1 MKSTET
7 IRNFLFLA
15 LGLTRVYQSQNPD
28 RLPLMEPDGVRTCR
42 RNIIALA
49 GLLVLA
55 GLAGAGPGDLDVFG
69 VKPGEGTRGV
79 IVIGAAAFGVQFYW
93 YCLKYCH
100 LKEDGKVLFRDME
113 QSETQ
118 MPLDAVTH
126 LGIAQKT
133 ANLISNWIAFLL
145 TVFSL
150 YFIVCWIVSA
160 HAKGVAT

>member
-55 GLAGAGPGDLDVFG
+55 GLAGAGPGDLGVFG
-69 VKPGEGTRGV
+69 VKTR
-79 IVIGAAAFGVQFYW
+79 
-93 YCLKYCH
+93 
-100 LKEDGKVLFRDME
+100 
-113 QSETQ
+113 
-118 MPLDAVTH
+118 
-126 LGIAQKT
+126 
-133 ANLISNWIAFLL
+133 
-145 TVFSL
+145 
-150 YFIVCWIVSA
+150 
-160 HAKGVAT
+160 